1 MYPNAWKWNMSH
13 LSPDRLAALADDATT
28 PAELA
33 HLSACAECA
42 AECEAHRA
50 LAGLAG
56 AERTSTGLPL
66 TRWETLAP
74 ALRAEQLLTRPAAG
88 LTAVR
93 RTRHGHAW
101 LRVAA
106 ALLFVAGGTVFG
118 RYTAGAAPLPGFS
131 AGQAATTAT
140 AAAATQT
147 AAIGDS
153 VGPTFRTVNDARA
166 ARTHAQLV
174 YQNASAFLAQHDSAA
189 SGSESPMAM
198 RTRLAA
204 LDRVSHAMRE
214 ALNDAPYDP
223 VINDYYLTTLGQ
235 REATLRQLNTALPSG
250 MRVNSF

>member
-13 LSPDRLAALADDATT
+13 LSPDRLAALADDAPT

-42 AECEAHRA
+42 AEREAHRA

-56 AERTSTGLPL
+56 AERTSIGLPL

-74 ALRAEQLLTRPAAG
+74 ALRAEQLLTSPAAG

-131 AGQAATTAT
+131 AGPAAT